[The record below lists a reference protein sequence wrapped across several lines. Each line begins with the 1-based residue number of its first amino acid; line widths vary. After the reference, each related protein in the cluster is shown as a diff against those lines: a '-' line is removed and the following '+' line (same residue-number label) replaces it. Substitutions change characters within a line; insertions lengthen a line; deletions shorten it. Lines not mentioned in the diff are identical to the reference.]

1 VVNDAYN
8 ANPESVRAALEALV
22 TMGRPAADRGAR
34 RTVAVLGEMRELG
47 DRSVPEHEEIGR
59 IAVRLGVGRL
69 VLVGHSAD
77 VRAIGD
83 AALDEDPSYAVV
95 RVPDAAA
102 AVDHLAATV
111 DDHDVVLVK
120 ASRGVALERVA
131 DGLLRSME
139 VAS

>member
-1 VVNDAYN
+1 
-8 ANPESVRAALEALV
+8 
-22 TMGRPAADRGAR
+22 
-34 RTVAVLGEMRELG
+34 VLGEMRELG

-69 VLVGHSAD
+69 VLVGDSAE

-95 RVPDAAA
+95 RVPDVAA
-102 AVDHLAATV
+102 AVDHLATTV
-111 DDHDVVLVK
+111 HDHDVVLVK

-131 DGLLRSME
+131 DGLLRSVG